1 MKFIHISDI
10 HFGSK
15 SSIENSL
22 IINNFKAIQDY
33 ALKNKINHILIS
45 GDIVEKEMVDIS
57 VRGLF
62 DNKSIN
68 YYIIPGNHDCPLG
81 PILLPLKNVHLFLDS
96 PFSKESIN
104 EQLRIYGVPYTD
116 KYSASEIFNSIT
128 DDINISNIK
137 KVIIIVHGST
147 IGKHF
152 GIIDLDR
159 EKVKHFPIFYED
171 IANLISTN
179 ISIYLGIGHYHSNF
193 QTGIFNNLLWCIPG
207 SIYPLSIKETES
219 RMISIYDTDT
229 HSLSSF
235 AIKDI
240 TNLTKSEYLINSF
253 SIAGLKNEIS
263 EKTDKLNA
271 FTKHYISI
279 NGYTDDIKQL
289 DTLIKEIDIKW
300 NINHKLPIIWIKD
313 IKATKSIAPELQ
325 IIINHITSKGEQN
338 NIPGNVINKSIQLA
352 IKGYLMS
359 KE

>member
-10 HFGSK
+10 HFGLK
-15 SSIENSL
+15 NNIENSL

-33 ALKNKINHILIS
+33 ALKNKINHMLIS

-57 VRGLF
+57 VRELLG
-62 DNKSIN
+62 NSSIN
-68 YYIIPGNHDCPLG
+68 YYIIPGNHDCPLE
-81 PILLPLKNVHLFLDS
+81 PIFSPLKNVRLFSDS
-96 PFSKESIN
+96 PFSGENIN

-116 KYSASEIFNSIT
+116 KYSASEIFNSIA
-128 DDINISNIK
+128 DDININNVK
-137 KVIIIVHGST
+137 KVIIIVHGSP

-171 IANLISTN
+171 IANLLSTD

-193 QTGIFNNLLWCIPG
+193 QTGVFNNLLWCIPG
-207 SIYPLSIKETES
+207 SIYPLSIKEAES

-229 HSLSSF
+229 HSLSSL
-235 AIKDI
+235 AINDI

-253 SIAGLKNEIS
+253 SIAGLKKEIL
-263 EKTDKLNA
+263 EKTGKLNA

-289 DTLIKEIDIKW
+289 DTLIKEIDNKW
-300 NINHKLPIIWIKD
+300 EINHKLPIIWIKD

-325 IIINHITSKGEQN
+325 IIINHIISKGEQN
-338 NIPGNVINKSIQLA
+338 NLPTNIINESIQLA
-352 IKGYLMS
+352 IKGYLLS
-359 KE
+359 K